1 MVQESSPVH
10 ISEILPG
17 ILSQLKE
24 TSKVKSSRVFK
35 GAAQFS
41 TPSVSARPTDRES
54 ELTVVFGILTERRK
68 WFATVLQAISL
79 MELPVT
85 EYLKLYVQDMHRR
98 NYKPGGMLNTVRVLK
113 RFLSFLSSLGKKE
126 IEDLTRA
133 DLEAFVEHEQDRG
146 LKVSSIHTYLAH
158 IYAFLGF
165 LHEEDIIPAGV
176 LRRRVRL
183 RLPQSLPKAI
193 DPDDVSRLL
202 SSISHI
208 RDCAMILLLLRTGMR
223 IGELLETKLRDVN
236 VKECTITIW
245 EGVKNRRGR
254 VVYFSDDARDALKRW
269 LKQRKTKSAYLFY
282 GYSGGRLSYNGAR
295 LVFRRNLSRAGLAHK
310 GYTLHCLR
318 HTFASEMLNAGMR
331 LECLQPLLG
340 HDNIEMTRR
349 YARLTNKTRREEYF
363 RAMAVIERG
372 EIDDSYQLDRELQT
386 ILKEKELCTSHDK
399 ELSAQS

>member
-17 ILSQLKE
+17 ILSQLKD

-41 TPSVSARPTDRES
+41 TPSVSARPPDRES
-54 ELTVVFGILTERRK
+54 ELTVLFGILTERKK

-79 MELPVT
+79 MKLPGT
-85 EYLKLYVQDMHRR
+85 ESLKLYVQDMHRR
-98 NYKPGGMLNTVRVLK
+98 NCKPGSMLNTVHGLK
-113 RFLSFLSSLGKKE
+113 RFLSFLGSLGRKE
-126 IEDLTRA
+126 IEELNRA

-146 LKVSSIHTYLAH
+146 LKLSSIHTYLAH
-158 IYAFLGF
+158 IYAFLDF
-165 LHEEDIIPAGV
+165 LIDEEIVPAEV

-183 RLPQSLPKAI
+183 RLPQSLPKAM
-193 DPDDVSRLL
+193 DPDDVRQLL
-202 SSISHI
+202 CGISHI
-208 RDCAMILLLLRTGMR
+208 RDRAMILLLLRTGMR
-223 IGELLETKLRDVN
+223 IGELLETKGRDVN
-236 VKECTITIW
+236 VKERTIIIW

-254 VVYFSDDARDALKRW
+254 VVYFGDDARDALNKW
-269 LKQRKTKSAYLFY
+269 LKLREARGPYLFY
-282 GYSGGRLSYNGAR
+282 GRSGGRLSYNGAH
-295 LVFRRNLSRAGLAHK
+295 LMFKRNLDKAGLAHK